1 MISILFK
8 IIIIILAIIIQS
20 QCSDLYFEHDISD
33 WYNSRVTVNVS
44 DQLLS
49 PLTLKQ
55 NPQYLDSSTWGTSS
69 QTGIGNPP
77 FSE

>member
-33 WYNSRVTVNVS
+33 WYNIRITVNVS

-55 NPQYLDSSTWGTSS
+55 NPQYLDSSTWGISS